1 MANVF
6 EFLKLPPNHRTG
18 NKIVQLVK
26 HYKEVPASKK
36 GFPLIG
42 QVKKDGVFGALV
54 VADDGR
60 ISVFGRTGK
69 ELTSCAAIIN
79 NAWVNSLA
87 AGVYI
92 GEILS
97 FYKCSLEQLSGVVNP
112 SRVNDLDELQAS
124 ISVNLFMALHDHL
137 TLPEFILGHTKAAYP
152 ERESRLIH
160 AIDGIPLL
168 AEYRIP
174 SVKIYDES
182 SMASFTKLCI
192 DSDEEGAVYKHMTAP
207 WVAGHKGFHVMK
219 DVRIVAF
226 DLECI
231 GYEEGEGKYAGKVAN
246 LIFKW
251 RDGQTVKAMLGKG
264 WTHES
269 AGDMFN
275 IIKAIERH
283 PDATPMLKKHN
294 LYPIGKVYRVK
305 GLADSSLGKIRLPK
319 VEEHRHDKD
328 KGDY

>member
-1 MANVF
+1 MANIF
-6 EFLKLPPNHRTG
+6 EFLKISPTHRTG

-26 HYKEVPASKK
+26 HYKDVPASKK

-60 ISVFGRTGK
+60 VSVFGRTGK

-79 NAWVNSLA
+79 NAWVNSLQ

-97 FYKCSLEQLSGVVNP
+97 FRKCSLEQLSGVVNP
-112 SRVNDLDELQAS
+112 SRVNELDEIQAS
-124 ISVNLFMALHDHL
+124 IAVNLFMALHDHI
-137 TLPEFILGHTKAAYP
+137 TLPEFIAGICKLSYP
-152 ERESRLIH
+152 ERELRLIK
-160 AIDGIPLL
+160 AIEGIPYF
-168 AEYRIP
+168 AEHRIT
-174 SVKIYDES
+174 SVVIYDEES
-182 SMASFTKLCI
+182 KEAFTKLCV
-192 DSDEEGAVYKHMTAP
+192 DADEEGAVYKHMTTP
-207 WVAGHKGFHVMK
+207 WIAGHKGFHVMK

-264 WTHES
+264 WTHE
-269 AGDMFN
+269 AAEYLF
-275 IIKAIERH
+275 IAIKRH
-283 PDATPMLKKHN
+283 DIGFSYDKGC
-294 LYPIGKVYRVK
+294 YPIGKVYRVK
-305 GLADSSLGKIRLPK
+305 GLVESSLGKIRLPK